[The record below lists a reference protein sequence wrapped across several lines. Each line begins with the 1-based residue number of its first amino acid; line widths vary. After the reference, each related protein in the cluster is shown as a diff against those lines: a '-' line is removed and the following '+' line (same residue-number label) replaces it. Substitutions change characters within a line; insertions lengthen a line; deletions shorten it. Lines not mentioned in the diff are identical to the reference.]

1 LKIRIVKQLNNYNFN
16 MDKNSIIGVV
26 LIAAIIGVFMWWS
39 QPSAEQIAQQKAQRD
54 SLAMV
59 ELTRQAE
66 EKAAQIADSTKS
78 LTPPDSAALASQYGV
93 FANVAKGTNSFVT
106 LENKLIKLT
115 LSSKG
120 GRVYSVEL
128 KNYKTFDNQPLVI
141 FNGDHNKFG
150 FTFTH
155 NNRVYNTNDLYFEVT
170 KQTGNSAEFRLK
182 GGDDNYL
189 AFTYQL
195 PEDSYM
201 VDFSMT
207 PHQMGDIIGKNQA
220 SLDLNWELDMPK
232 LEKSRKNEIN
242 NSGIYFKYY
251 QDEVDW
257 MRGAKSDT
265 KDLRTKL
272 QWVAFKDQFFSSVF
286 IAKKPLLSAN
296 IKTDPIQDL
305 NNPNLRLSK
314 AQIAVQFDGTKN
326 ESVDFNF
333 YFGPNHYLTLKK
345 QGEDLEL
352 NRLVHLGWGILGWI
366 NRFAVI
372 PIFNFLQN
380 YISSYGLII
389 LILTLIIKVVLYPL
403 TYKSYLST
411 AKMKVLKPQVEEINA
426 KISKDKPMERQQAM
440 MALYKKA
447 GVNPMGGCLPML
459 LQFPILIA
467 IFNFFPSSIELRH
480 QSFLWASDLSSY
492 DSILNLPFTIPFYG
506 DHVSLFCLLMTI
518 TNLVYT
524 WMNQEMTQSSQTMP
538 GMKTMMYIMP
548 VMFLFFFNDSA
559 SGLSYY
565 YFIST
570 LFTIGQTLM
579 MRRFVNEEAL
589 LAKIHANQKKPVQK
603 SKFRQRLEEMAKQQQ
618 AAAKRKK

>member
-1 LKIRIVKQLNNYNFN
+1 

-39 QPSAEQIAQQKAQRD
+39 QPSAEQIAQQKMQRD

-66 EKAAQIADSTKS
+66 EKAAQIADTAKASIA
-78 LTPPDSAALASQYGV
+78 PDSAALASQYGV
-93 FANVAKGTNSFVT
+93 FANVAKGENSFVT
-106 LENKLIKLT
+106 LENKLIKVT
-115 LSSKG
+115 LASKG

-128 KNYKTFDNQPLVI
+128 KDYKTFDNQPLVI
-141 FNGDHNKFG
+141 FDGDHNKFG

-170 KQTGNSAEFRLK
+170 KQSGNSAEFRLK

-189 AFTYQL
+189 AFNYQL
-195 PEDSYM
+195 PENSYM

-207 PHQMGDIIGKNQA
+207 PHQMGEIIGKNQS
-220 SLDLNWELDMPK
+220 SLDLNWELDLPK
-232 LEKSRKNEIN
+232 LEKSRKNEIA

-257 MRGAKSDT
+257 LKSTESET

-272 QWVAFKDQFFSSVF
+272 QWVAFKDHFFSSVF
-286 IAKKPLLSAN
+286 IAKKPMLSAN
-296 IKTDPIQDL
+296 IRTVAIEDV
-305 NNPNLRLSK
+305 NNKNCRSNQ
-314 AQIAVQFDGTKN
+314 AQIAVAFDGTKN

-345 QGEDLEL
+345 QGEELEL

-389 LILTLIIKVVLYPL
+389 LLLTLIIKVVLYPL

-411 AKMKVLKPQVEEINA
+411 AKMKVLKPQVDEINA
-426 KISKDKPMERQQAM
+426 KIPKEKPMERQQAM

-480 QSFLWASDLSSY
+480 ESFLWATDLSSY

-524 WMNQEMTQSSQTMP
+524 WMNMEMTQSTQTMP
-538 GMKTMMYIMP
+538 GMKTMMYLMP
-548 VMFLFFFNDSA
+548 IMFLFFFNDSA

-570 LFTIGQTLM
+570 LITIGQTFL
-579 MRRFVNEEAL
+579 MRRFVNEDAL

-603 SKFRQRLEEMAKQQQ
+603 SKFQQRLEEMAKQQQ

>member
-1 LKIRIVKQLNNYNFN
+1 

-66 EKAAQIADSTKS
+66 EKAAQIADSTKA
-78 LTPPDSAALASQYGV
+78 LTAPDSAALASQYGV
-93 FANVAKGTNSFVT
+93 FANVAKGENSFVT
-106 LENKLIKLT
+106 LENKLIKVT
-115 LSSKG
+115 LASKG

-128 KNYKTFDNQPLVI
+128 KDYKTFDNQPLVI

-155 NNRVYNTNDLYFEVT
+155 NNRVYNTNDLFFEVT
-170 KQTGNSAEFRLK
+170 KQTDNSAEFRLK

-220 SLDLNWELDMPK
+220 SLDLNWELDLPR
-232 LEKSRKNEIN
+232 LEKSRKNEIA
-242 NSGIYFKYY
+242 NSGIYFKYF

-257 MRGAKSDT
+257 MKGTKSDT

-296 IKTDPIQDL
+296 IRTVAIEDA
-305 NNPNLRLSK
+305 NNKNCRSNQ
-314 AQIAVQFDGTKN
+314 AQIAVPFDGTKN

-345 QGEDLEL
+345 QGEELEL

-579 MRRFVNEEAL
+579 MRRFVNEDAL

-603 SKFRQRLEEMAKQQQ
+603 SKFQQRLEEMAKQQQ

>member
-1 LKIRIVKQLNNYNFN
+1 

-66 EKAAQIADSTKS
+66 EKAALIADSTKAI
-78 LTPPDSAALASQYGV
+78 TQPDSAALASQYGV
-93 FANVAKGTNSFVT
+93 FANVAKGENSFVT

-128 KNYKTFDNQPLVI
+128 KDYKTFDNQPLVI

-189 AFTYQL
+189 AFNYQL
-195 PEDSYM
+195 PENSYM

-207 PHQMGDIIGKNQA
+207 PHQMGEIIGKNQA
-220 SLDLNWELDMPK
+220 SLDLNWELDLPR
-232 LEKSRKNEIN
+232 LEKSRKNEIA
-242 NSGIYFKYY
+242 NSGIYFKYF

-257 MRGAKSDT
+257 MKGTKSDT

-296 IKTDPIQDL
+296 VRTVAIEDA
-305 NNPNLRLSK
+305 NNKNCRSNQ
-314 AQIAVQFDGTKN
+314 AQIAVPFDGTKN

-345 QGEDLEL
+345 QGEELEL

-389 LILTLIIKVVLYPL
+389 LLLTLIIKVVLYPL

-411 AKMKVLKPQVEEINA
+411 AKMKVLKPQVDEINA
-426 KISKDKPMERQQAM
+426 KIPKEKPMERQQAM

-492 DSILNLPFTIPFYG
+492 DSIFNLPFTIPFYG

-603 SKFRQRLEEMAKQQQ
+603 SKFQQRLEEMAKQQQ

>member
-1 LKIRIVKQLNNYNFN
+1 

-39 QPSAEQIAQQKAQRD
+39 QPSAEQIAQQKMQRD

-66 EKAAQIADSTKS
+66 EKAAQIADTAKASIA
-78 LTPPDSAALASQYGV
+78 PDSAALASQYGV
-93 FANVAKGTNSFVT
+93 FANVAKGENSFVT
-106 LENKLIKLT
+106 LENKLIKVT
-115 LSSKG
+115 LASKG

-128 KNYKTFDNQPLVI
+128 KDYKTFDNQPLVI
-141 FNGDHNKFG
+141 FDGDHNKFG

-170 KQTGNSAEFRLK
+170 KQSGNNAEFRLK

-189 AFTYQL
+189 AFNYQL
-195 PEDSYM
+195 SENSYM

-207 PHQMGDIIGKNQA
+207 PHQMGEIIGKNQS
-220 SLDLNWELDMPK
+220 SLDLNWELDLPK
-232 LEKSRKNEIN
+232 LEKSRKNEIA

-257 MRGAKSDT
+257 LKSTESET

-272 QWVAFKDQFFSSVF
+272 QWVAFKDHFFSSVF
-286 IAKKPLLSAN
+286 IAKKPMLSAN
-296 IKTDPIQDL
+296 IRTVAIEDV
-305 NNPNLRLSK
+305 NNKNCRSNQ
-314 AQIAVQFDGTKN
+314 AQIAVPFDGTKN

-345 QGEDLEL
+345 QGEELEL

-389 LILTLIIKVVLYPL
+389 LLLTLIIKVVLYPL

-411 AKMKVLKPQVEEINA
+411 AKMKVLKPQVDEINA
-426 KISKDKPMERQQAM
+426 KIPKEKPMERQQAM

-480 QSFLWASDLSSY
+480 ESFLWATDLSSY

-524 WMNQEMTQSSQTMP
+524 WMNMEMTQSTQTMP
-538 GMKTMMYIMP
+538 GMKTMMYLMP
-548 VMFLFFFNDSA
+548 IMFLFFFNDSA

-570 LFTIGQTLM
+570 LITIGQTFL
-579 MRRFVNEEAL
+579 MRRFVNEDAL

-603 SKFRQRLEEMAKQQQ
+603 SKFQQRLEEMAKQQQ